1 MLATVN
7 GVEIFFDVEGPGF
20 VPDGPDL
27 REREV
32 CFVLHGGPG
41 MDHTYY
47 RPWLSPL
54 ADDMQLVYIDHRG
67 TGRSGREVA
76 LESCTI
82 GQMADDVEALR
93 KQLGLGKVTVLGN
106 SFGGFWALTYALRY
120 PESVKRL
127 ILVTT
132 APSHEFYEA
141 AKVEAAKKGTPEQI
155 AAIPDV
161 FEGKITSDE
170 DFEKWWEIMLPLY
183 YHRWDE
189 AYREGGKR
197 ARPNPEIASYM
208 FREVIPSYD
217 VRPRLAEIGVPTLI
231 VGARH
236 DWVTP
241 LGQSELIAAGIPNS
255 ELVVFEQ
262 SGHSPFVEEQEDF
275 VTAVRGFMGF
285 AEA

>member
-7 GVEIFFDVEGPGF
+7 GVEIFFDVEGPGY
-20 VPDGPDL
+20 VPNGPDL
-27 REREV
+27 EEREV
-32 CFVLHGGPG
+32 CLVLHGGPG

-54 ADDMQLVYIDHRG
+54 ADDMQLIYIDHRG
-67 TGRSGREVA
+67 TGRSGREVS

-82 GQMADDVEALR
+82 EQMADDVEALR
-93 KQLGLGKVTVLGN
+93 QQLGLGKVNVLGN
-106 SFGGFWALTYALRY
+106 SFGGFWALVYALRY

-132 APSHEFYEA
+132 SPSHEFWEA
-141 AKVEAAKKGTPEQI
+141 AQAEAAKKGTPEQI
-155 AAIPDV
+155 AAIPDL
-161 FEGKITSDE
+161 FEGRITTDE
-170 DFEKWWEIMLPLY
+170 DFGKWWEIVLPLY

-197 ARPNPEIASYM
+197 ARPNPEIAAYM

-217 VRPRLAEIGVPTLI
+217 VRPRLAEIAVPTL
-231 VGARH
+231 VAGARH

-255 ELVVFEQ
+255 ELVVFEK
-262 SGHSPFVEEQEDF
+262 SGHSPFVEERDDF
-275 VTAVRGFMGF
+275 VSAVRRFMGF